1 VQTLPVKVGSSSRA
15 SSISIRS
22 EKSSRSAESGQN
34 DSKQERT
41 AYESVELAG
50 QTEEEQQLQG
60 QTEEQQHLQEEE
72 EDGKEYAQAKE
83 DEEEEEE
90 NEKEEE
96 EEKEAPTGTAYEL
109 TQRFQAQAKKLLGA
123 LDMEIS
129 RLETEL
135 ATKKQD
141 GDLQAIFEIN
151 NALSTKQA
159 ERLVLTTFKSD
170 LHMETKFDII
180 SPGHS
185 PLKTDGTQAPRRAHV
200 EDNVVTS
207 LKEMV
212 EVQQQLIC
220 KLQAVAKNTGF
231 EREVEEILEERMESF
246 VEKRMLRLE
255 QIRTACRFRH
265 LVMQGRNKTLDT
277 REKKIKAKTDMLF
290 SREFEVED
298 GERKLNEKKV
308 REAAMAERR
317 LLELMEAQKQADEL
331 DRFRARIEAERD
343 DLIQRKAA
351 LDQQLNEINVKTRQ
365 QLAERKELRKE
376 RLEFEKAKQM
386 REMADAR
393 KKNPKVAQKPVEAAD
408 GGKDKDKGG
417 ASPPRSPPPLSPEIP
432 VDKRLLAVTELY
444 MPLPIAWPGRS
455 PQPKKGPGAIKSIFE
470 LLQPVGPHQPWVQ
483 ARQEAP
489 PLTVPQPKQTGSRE
503 LRERSLR
510 EFERAVAPASAPN
523 PSSGFGRQSSQ
534 SPAIGKKKN
543 VTVDRLVADTPWT
556 ADIVGWTTAASE
568 ILDSPIRPPSAGTV
582 SEKLPQIPNSSTPGK
597 AAGKGGDSGI
607 RAQSGETDAVQHAN
621 NSDSQG
627 AMSANSRIPSTQNP
641 VVLIFGE
648 SSKSVVLLP
657 PPFFRA

>member
-1 VQTLPVKVGSSSRA
+1 LPVKVGSSSRA

-523 PSSGFGRQSSQ
+523 PSSGFVRQSSQ

>member
-444 MPLPIAWPGRS
+444 MPLPIAWPGLS
-455 PQPKKGPGAIKSIFE
+455 PEPKKGPGAIKSIFE

>member
-1 VQTLPVKVGSSSRA
+1 MQTLPVKVGSSSRA

>member
-1 VQTLPVKVGSSSRA
+1 
-15 SSISIRS
+15 
-22 EKSSRSAESGQN
+22 
-34 DSKQERT
+34 
-41 AYESVELAG
+41 
-50 QTEEEQQLQG
+50 
-60 QTEEQQHLQEEE
+60 
-72 EDGKEYAQAKE
+72 
-83 DEEEEEE
+83 
-90 NEKEEE
+90 
-96 EEKEAPTGTAYEL
+96 
-109 TQRFQAQAKKLLGA
+109 
-123 LDMEIS
+123 
-129 RLETEL
+129 
-135 ATKKQD
+135 
-141 GDLQAIFEIN
+141 
-151 NALSTKQA
+151 
-159 ERLVLTTFKSD
+159 VLTTFKSD

>member
-96 EEKEAPTGTAYEL
+96 EEKEAPTGGAYEL

>member
-1 VQTLPVKVGSSSRA
+1 LPVKVGSSSRA